1 MLRLPTPFLFQAIN
15 HFQTNKGKL
24 TKPPKDISWLSN
36 AEQDTLTTYDTVTQK
51 EKFKVRLYKMF
62 FFQALENGI
71 KSGEVFPVYSY
82 RYRSLEEYLIDKEY
96 FQLNRQQLL
105 EDADLATW
113 SDSKVVIESLALE
126 LDTLFHEVNQKIN
139 KGENPYFSINKKGK
153 PYIETP
159 KVDKPDT
166 QLLSNYFTPVR
177 FVAVSTLLSEV
188 EKVSPFLNLFGY
200 QGKIQEK
207 FRPSDETFFAA
218 LIAQGC
224 NIGIDKMERI
234 AKGIQ
239 GHSLKHIA
247 DWYLN
252 QEA

>member
-1 MLRLPTPFLFQAIN
+1 VAEIIQHLPFNAETTDPILFQAIN

-36 AEQDTLTTYDTVTQK
+36 AEQDALTIYDTVTQK

-82 RYRSLEEYLIDKEY
+82 RYRGLEEYLIDKKY
-96 FQLNRQQLL
+96 FQLNRMQLL
-105 EDADLATW
+105 EDADLRTW
-113 SDSKVVIESLALE
+113 SDPKVVIESLALE
-126 LDTLFHEVNQKIN
+126 LDSLFHEVNKKIN
-139 KGENPYFSINKKGK
+139 KGENSYFSINKKGK
-153 PYIETP
+153 PHIETP

-188 EKVSPFLNLFGY
+188 EK
-200 QGKIQEK
+200 
-207 FRPSDETFFAA
+207 
-218 LIAQGC
+218 
-224 NIGIDKMERI
+224 
-234 AKGIQ
+234 
-239 GHSLKHIA
+239 
-247 DWYLN
+247 
-252 QEA
+252 